1 MILKIDDLKIS
12 FAYFMVHR
20 LRINKYL
27 NVTTHTHTIET
38 NAQTQ
43 QTSYL
48 LSVMSG
54 ARTFLD

>member
-12 FAYFMVHR
+12 FAYFMVY
-20 LRINKYL
+20 IDYSYKYL
-27 NVTTHTHTIET
+27 NITTHTHTIET

>member
-27 NVTTHTHTIET
+27 NITTHTHT
-38 NAQTQ
+38 
-43 QTSYL
+43 L
-48 LSVMSG
+48 
-54 ARTFLD
+54 